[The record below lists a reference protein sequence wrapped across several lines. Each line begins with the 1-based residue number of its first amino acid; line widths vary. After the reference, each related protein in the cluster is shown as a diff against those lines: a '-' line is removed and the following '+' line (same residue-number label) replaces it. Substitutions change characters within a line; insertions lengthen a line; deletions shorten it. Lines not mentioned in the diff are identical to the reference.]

1 MNTETKVFVGI
12 MGVTLALVVGTA
24 VLLSGK
30 SAPKPVNQADLV
42 SQNSQVLGATDAK
55 VTIVEFSDFECPA
68 CKAAQP
74 ALDAV
79 LGKYRD
85 RIRFVYRHFPLAQHV
100 NGWPAAQAAESAALQ
115 GKFWEMHKVL
125 FEKSPDLSKD
135 LLFGYARDLGLD
147 TSKFSTDYE
156 SNLVREK
163 ILSDINDAG
172 KVGVNVTPTFF
183 INGTKFEGVLSID
196 EFSREIDSRL

>member
-1 MNTETKVFVGI
+1 ME
-12 MGVTLALVVGTA
+12 
-24 VLLSGK
+24 
-30 SAPKPVNQADLV
+30 
-42 SQNSQVLGATDAK
+42 
-55 VTIVEFSDFECPA
+55 
-68 CKAAQP
+68 
-74 ALDAV
+74 
-79 LGKYRD
+79 
-85 RIRFVYRHFPLAQHV
+85 
-100 NGWPAAQAAESAALQ
+100 
-115 GKFWEMHKVL
+115 
-125 FEKSPDLSKD
+125 D